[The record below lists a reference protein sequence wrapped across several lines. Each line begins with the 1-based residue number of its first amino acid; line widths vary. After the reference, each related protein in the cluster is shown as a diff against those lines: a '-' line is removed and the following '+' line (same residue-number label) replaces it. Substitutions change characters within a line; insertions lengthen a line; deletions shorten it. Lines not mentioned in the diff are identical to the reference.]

1 MNMKTPN
8 GKVIRIQERDGSIS
22 PFSALEL
29 QTRLIGT
36 FLASGRRENSYL
48 AEDIALA
55 VEYTLSRLPR
65 PEPVFARG
73 EIDAAV
79 IRLLEETGFPDVA
92 RIFRKGGAVES
103 TTRIAADPETL
114 QKLLRRFFCASDD
127 KRFAKLLAAVLEAAD
142 KLKLKDASPHLW
154 LELAR
159 HYDALLEPE
168 TCEDGTG
175 DTELVTLTRDEL
187 YELLPE
193 TAKRWTELG
202 ILRINGVTSLFPCV
216 HFFFLMTDFAVSHGL
231 SGIVTELELEPLL
244 YQAGTVLEESRR
256 AIENRLTAEPKTLPC
271 LLTIPDMF
279 DFITEYAG
287 GERLGSESLAAE
299 LAGTLTSGL
308 ACDLYK
314 LSLG

>member
-1 MNMKTPN
+1 MNTPSGN
-8 GKVIRIQERDGSIS
+8 VIRIRERDGSIS

-36 FLASGRRENSYL
+36 FLASGRRDNSYL

-65 PEPVFARG
+65 PEPLFARG
-73 EIDAAV
+73 EIEAAV

-92 RIFRKGGAVES
+92 RTFRKGGAVES
-103 TTRIAADPETL
+103 TARIAADPETL
-114 QKLLRRFFCASDD
+114 GTLLRRFFLTADD
-127 KRFAKLLAAVLEAAD
+127 RRFSELLNAVLDAAK
-142 KLKLKDASPHLW
+142 KLDMSDASPHLW

-159 HYDALLEPE
+159 HYDAQLEPE
-168 TCEDGTG
+168 PLDNAAAAP
-175 DTELVTLTRDEL
+175 ELVTLTRDEL
-187 YELLPE
+187 YELLPD
-193 TAKRWTELG
+193 TAKRWTDRG
-202 ILRINGVTSLFPCV
+202 ILRVNGVTSLFPCV
-216 HFFFLMTDFAVSHGL
+216 HFFFLMTEFAVAHGL
-231 SGIVTELELEPLL
+231 SGTVTELELEPLL
-244 YQAGTVLEESRR
+244 YRAGAVLEESRQI
-256 AIENRLTAEPKTLPC
+256 IEEKLKSEHRTLPC

-287 GERLGSESLAAE
+287 GERIGSESLAAE
-299 LAGTLTSGL
+299 LAGALTSGL